1 MILNCML
8 AVQYGGTEKVF
19 FDQLKMLP
27 MAGMEVVGVS
37 RPGGEATI
45 RAHQAGLP
53 LEELNVW
60 TEWDPITHARARAIV
75 EKYDPA
81 LILCHGMK
89 AHRIFAAAVGKSRP
103 IVAMTHKPNFHK
115 HLPCALYITVAEHRR
130 RFMVERGVAPE
141 KVVVVPNGVP
151 MPSVFKSD
159 YAIQPGRPVK
169 IAAVGRLHE
178 KKGFDVLIDALARLT
193 AKGIDLSCTIFG
205 EGPLRGALEA
215 QIARTG
221 LNGHVSLPGWSDH
234 LAGLMLDADVFAFPS
249 FQEDFPLVLLE
260 AMSYAMP
267 IVSSRI
273 DGPKDFLCDGETAL
287 MVEPH
292 DADALTAA
300 LERLIGDRSLRE
312 RLGRAAR
319 QQVESSYSFD
329 IIAKKLADTLN
340 GVIAREAAA

>member
-45 RAHQAGLP
+45 RARKAGLP
-53 LEELNVW
+53 LEELTVW
-60 TEWDPITHARARAIV
+60 TEWDPITHARARAVV
-75 EKYDPA
+75 EKYNPA

-89 AHRIFAAAVGKSRP
+89 AHRIFAAAVGNSRP
-103 IVAMTHKPNFHK
+103 IVAMTHKPNFHR

-130 RFMVERGVAPE
+130 RFMLERGVAPE
-141 KVVVVPNGVP
+141 MVKVVPNGVP
-151 MPSVFKSD
+151 VPSTFKTD
-159 YAIQPGRPVK
+159 YAIAPGRPVK

-178 KKGFDVLIDALARLT
+178 KKGFDVLIDALAQLK
-193 AKGIDLSCTIFG
+193 AKGIDADCTIFG
-205 EGPLRGALEA
+205 EGALRGALEA
-215 QIARTG
+215 QIARNG
-221 LNGHVSLPGWSDH
+221 LNGRVSLPGWSDH
-234 LAGLMLDADVFAFPS
+234 LAELMLESDLFAFPS

-273 DGPKDFLCDGETAL
+273 DGPKDFLRDGETAL

-292 DADALTAA
+292 DAGALAGA
-300 LERLIGDRSLRE
+300 LERLIGDQALRE
-312 RLGRAAR
+312 GLGTAAR
-319 QQVESSYSFD
+319 KQVESSYSFD
-329 IIAKKLADTLN
+329 IIARKLADTLS
-340 GVIAREAAA
+340 GVIAKQAGA

>member
-1 MILNCML
+1 ML

-27 MAGMEVVGVS
+27 LAGMEVVGVS

-45 RAHQAGLP
+45 RAHKAGLK
-53 LEELNVW
+53 LEELTVW

-89 AHRIFAAAVGKSRP
+89 AHRIFAAAVGTSRP

-130 RFMVERGVAPE
+130 RFMLERGVAPE

-151 MPSVFKSD
+151 MPPLFKTD
-159 YAIQPGRPVK
+159 YAIAKARPVK

-178 KKGFDVLIDALARLT
+178 KKGFDILIDALARLKT
-193 AKGIDLSCTIFG
+193 KSIDLHCTIFG
-205 EGPLRGALEA
+205 EGPLRGALES

-221 LNGHVSLPGWSDH
+221 LSGHVSLPGWSDH
-234 LAGLMLDADVFAFPS
+234 LAELMLESDLFAFPS

-273 DGPKDFLCDGETAL
+273 DGPKDFLRNGETAL

-292 DADALTAA
+292 DAVALAGA
-300 LERLIGDRSLRE
+300 LERLIGDPTLRE
-312 RLGRAAR
+312 RLGTSAR
-319 QQVESSYSFD
+319 GEVESSYSFD
-329 IIAKKLADTLN
+329 IIARKLVDTLN
-340 GVIAREAAA
+340 GVIAKQAAA